1 MKFKIRSLSTFAL
14 ATGLL
19 LSTLTVPRAH
29 ADDQHQKTCSNKTL
43 NGSYGSYR
51 TGTTSTGP
59 LASLGILFF
68 DGNGN
73 ATGSQNIS
81 RNGVF
86 TFDNPISGPYEV
98 AADCTA
104 KFFTDTGVEVA
115 RVVIVDGG
123 NEIFLFSETA
133 GKSMESRKKSTRTTT
148 KIWTGHREPE
158 VRYNVFVNTPNRR
171 PVDL

>member
-1 MKFKIRSLSTFAL
+1 MKLKIRSQLTFAL

-19 LSTLTVPRAH
+19 LSTSQIQPVH
-29 ADDQHQKTCSNKTL
+29 ADDQHERACSNKTL

-73 ATGSQNIS
+73 ASGSQNIS

-104 KFFTDTGVEVA
+104 RFFTDTGVEVA

-133 GKSMESRKKSTRTTT
+133 GNAVYGVAKKIHPDDEDHDR
-148 KIWTGHREPE
+148 
-158 VRYNVFVNTPNRR
+158 
-171 PVDL
+171 

>member
-1 MKFKIRSLSTFAL
+1 MKLKIRSLLTLAL

-19 LSTLTVPRAH
+19 LSTSTVPRAH
-29 ADDQHQKTCSNKTL
+29 ADDQHQKACSNKTL

-73 ATGSQNIS
+73 ASGSQNIS

-123 NEIFLFSETA
+123 NEIFLFSETSGNA
-133 GKSMESRKKSTRTTT
+133 VYGVAKKIHPDDDHDR
-148 KIWTGHREPE
+148 
-158 VRYNVFVNTPNRR
+158 
-171 PVDL
+171 

>member
-1 MKFKIRSLSTFAL
+1 MKSKIRVLLTLTL

-19 LSTLTVPRAH
+19 LSTSTVPRAH
-29 ADDQHQKTCSNKTL
+29 AHDQHQKACSNKTL

-133 GKSMESRKKSTRTTT
+133 GNAVYGVAKK
-148 KIWTGHREPE
+148 IHP
-158 VRYNVFVNTPNRR
+158 
-171 PVDL
+171 DDD

>member
-1 MKFKIRSLSTFAL
+1 MKLKMRSLLTFAL

-19 LSTLTVPRAH
+19 LTTSNTHRVH
-29 ADDQHQKTCSNKTL
+29 ADDQNGKACSNKTL
-43 NGSYGSYR
+43 NGSYGTYR
-51 TGTTSTGP
+51 TGSTSTGP
-59 LASLGILFF
+59 LAALGILFF
-68 DGNGN
+68 DGNG
-73 ATGSQNIS
+73 TVSGSQSIS

-86 TFDNPISGPYEV
+86 TFDVEILPGPYEV

-133 GKSMESRKKSTRTTT
+133 GNAVYGVGKK
-148 KIWTGHREPE
+148 IHPDNE
-158 VRYNVFVNTPNRR
+158 
-171 PVDL
+171 

>member
-1 MKFKIRSLSTFAL
+1 MKLKMRSLLTFAL

-19 LSTLTVPRAH
+19 LTTSNTHRVH
-29 ADDQHQKTCSNKTL
+29 ADDQNGKACSNKTL
-43 NGSYGSYR
+43 NGSYGTYR
-51 TGTTSTGP
+51 TGSTSTGP
-59 LASLGILFF
+59 LAALGILFF

-73 ATGSQNIS
+73 ASGRQNIS

-86 TFDNPISGPYEV
+86 IFDNPISGPYEV

-133 GKSMESRKKSTRTTT
+133 GNAVYGVGKKIHTA
-148 KIWTGHREPE
+148 
-158 VRYNVFVNTPNRR
+158 
-171 PVDL
+171 DDD

>member
-1 MKFKIRSLSTFAL
+1 MKLKIRSLLTLAL

-19 LSTLTVPRAH
+19 LSPSHIRRAD
-29 ADDQHQKTCSNKTL
+29 ADDQHQKACSNKTL
-43 NGSYGSYR
+43 NGSFGTYR
-51 TGTTSTGP
+51 TGSTSTGP
-59 LASLGILFF
+59 LAALGILFF

-73 ATGSQNIS
+73 VSGSQNIS

-104 KFFTDTGVEVA
+104 RFLMDNGVEVA

-123 NEIFLFSETA
+123 KGFYEFSETA
-133 GKSMESRKKSTRTTT
+133 GNAVYGVGKKTTRTTT
-148 KIWTGHREPE
+148 RTAFSRVTE
-158 VRYNVFVNTPNRR
+158 
-171 PVDL
+171 